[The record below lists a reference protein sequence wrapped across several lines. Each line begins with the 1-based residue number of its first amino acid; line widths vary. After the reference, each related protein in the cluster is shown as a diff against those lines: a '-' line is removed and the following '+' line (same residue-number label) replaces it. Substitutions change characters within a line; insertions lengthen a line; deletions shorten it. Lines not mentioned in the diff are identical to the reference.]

1 MIPQVWEASTSKHE
15 GLINEHGAFRAP
27 KGGGRPFDHSK
38 SIWHTSSI
46 DGLSNVFHLNTF
58 TLFYNPLL
66 YIAML
71 DCDDVG
77 LADWQI
83 KNQERCGHIMDLY
96 GGKPNS

>member
-1 MIPQVWEASTSKHE
+1 
-15 GLINEHGAFRAP
+15 
-27 KGGGRPFDHSK
+27 
-38 SIWHTSSI
+38 
-46 DGLSNVFHLNTF
+46 
-58 TLFYNPLL
+58 
-66 YIAML
+66 ML